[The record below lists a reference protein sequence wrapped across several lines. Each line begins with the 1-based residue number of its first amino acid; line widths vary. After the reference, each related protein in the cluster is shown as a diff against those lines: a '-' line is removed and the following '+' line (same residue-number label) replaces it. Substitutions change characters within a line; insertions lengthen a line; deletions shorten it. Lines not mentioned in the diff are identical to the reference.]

1 MFLFFQQTSH
11 TRWHKWNFDS
21 ETLTAK
27 IDVVSVMHVFSPRA
41 IMVSEV
47 FVCESETDCS
57 DLGCLHPFNKVI
69 DLGAKTKNKKK
80 LYIEAVKTLSL

>member
-1 MFLFFQQTSH
+1 MFHVIKVKLIVCLVFFNKLR
-11 TRWHKWNFDS
+11 TRDDTNEILIQRHS
-21 ETLTAK
+21 QLRLTL

-69 DLGAKTKNKKK
+69 DLGARTKK
-80 LYIEAVKTLSL
+80 